1 MNDDPVRDLLLALAE
16 ADTHAE
22 ASPEIEIRLRK
33 KFRSWKRRRVMRQ
46 AVVVGVAA
54 AAVIIL
60 TFTLTNRRNSTAPVN
75 ALLPG
80 MPVATSPDVSVSNEP
95 VEEPVLPVR
104 KPIPPEMPEP
114 EEIVTEFFPLMDP
127 APPFGRGQLLR
138 VELPASA
145 MQMVGLP
152 VLEDYL
158 EYPVQADVLVGEDG
172 LPRAIRFIKI
182 ETSSE
187 GERYE
192 DRDSN
197 NNDVGIRRALR
208 TGSSRKRSTVAGEGS
223 HRR

>member
-1 MNDDPVRDLLLALAE
+1 MNDDPVRDLLRALAD

-33 KFRSWKRRRVMRQ
+33 KFRSWKHRRVIRQ
-46 AVVVGVAA
+46 AVVVGAA

-60 TFTLTNRRNSTAPVN
+60 SFTLTNLRYSTGPVN
-75 ALLPG
+75 ALLPR
-80 MPVATSPDVSVSNEP
+80 MPVATSPNVSVSGEP
-95 VEEPVLPVR
+95 VEEQALSVR
-104 KPIPPEMPEP
+104 KPIAPGVPSP

-145 MQMVGLP
+145 MEMVGLP
-152 VLEDYL
+152 VREDYL

-172 LPRAIRFIKI
+172 LLRAIRFVKI

-187 GERYE
+187 GESHE
-192 DRDSN
+192 DRERN
-197 NNDVGIRRALR
+197 NNDVGSRHALR
-208 TGSSRKRSTVAGEGS
+208 TGSIGKRSSDAGEGS